1 MPTDLVQKG
10 EIPRDGIG
18 RLWHR
23 RRRSRSAREEF
34 RMARLQNITI
44 EDLNPEQKAALAQL
58 QTVLSQNGL
67 GGPFSVWLRMPGIG
81 PKIIDLFVAHRK
93 EGKLEKRL
101 FELMTLVVIRHWSAQ
116 FAWWAH
122 SRRSKELG
130 IAPDIIEAI
139 AHHRP
144 PKIAREDEKVVF
156 DVTTEIMTRR
166 KLSNETYARAKA
178 LLGEA
183 VLIELIFAIGFYNM
197 VGITLTAFDVP
208 TPDGSKQLD

>member
-1 MPTDLVQKG
+1 
-10 EIPRDGIG
+10 
-18 RLWHR
+18 
-23 RRRSRSAREEF
+23 
-34 RMARLQNITI
+34 MARLSTITAD
-44 EDLNPEQKAALAQL
+44 DLNAEQKAALAQL

-81 PKIIDLFVAHRK
+81 TKLIDLFVTHRK
-93 EGKLEKRL
+93 AGKLEKRL

-130 IAPDIIEAI
+130 IAPEAIDAI
-139 AHHRP
+139 AHRQP
-144 PKIAREDEKVVF
+144 PTIAREDEKLVF
-156 DVTTEIMTRR
+156 DVTTEIMAKQ
-166 KLSNETYARAKA
+166 KLSDATYARAKA
-178 LLGEA
+178 MLGEP

>member
-1 MPTDLVQKG
+1 
-10 EIPRDGIG
+10 
-18 RLWHR
+18 
-23 RRRSRSAREEF
+23 
-34 RMARLQNITI
+34 MARLQSITVD
-44 EDLNPEQKAALAQL
+44 DLNAEQKAALAQL

-81 PKIIDLFVAHRK
+81 PKLIDLFVTHRK

-130 IAPDIIEAI
+130 IAPEIIGAI
-139 AHHRP
+139 AHHQP
-144 PKIAREDEKVVF
+144 PKIAREDEKLVF
-156 DVTTEIMTRR
+156 DVTTEIMTRQ
-166 KLSNETYARAKA
+166 KISDATYARAKE
-178 LLGEA
+178 LLGEG
-183 VLIELIFAIGFYNM
+183 VLIELIFAVGFYNM
-197 VGITLTAFDVP
+197 VGITLTSFDIP

>member
-1 MPTDLVQKG
+1 
-10 EIPRDGIG
+10 
-18 RLWHR
+18 
-23 RRRSRSAREEF
+23 
-34 RMARLQNITI
+34 MARLANIAVD
-44 EDLNPEQKAALAQL
+44 DLNAEQKAALAQL

-67 GGPFSVWLRMPGIG
+67 GGPFAVWLRMPGIG
-81 PKIIDLFVAHRK
+81 PKLIELFVTHRNQ
-93 EGKLEKRL
+93 GKLEKRL

-130 IAPDIIEAI
+130 IAPDVIDAI
-139 AHHRP
+139 AHHQP
-144 PKIAREDEKVVF
+144 PQIAREDEKLVF
-156 DVTTEIMTRR
+156 DVTSEIMTRQ
-166 KLSNETYARAKA
+166 KLSDTTYARAKT

-197 VGITLTAFDVP
+197 VGITLTSFDVP